1 MTLDVLLNK
10 WGYSFSF
17 MVTIIRNTAS
27 VISAVD
33 LDRIK
38 EFTEDVESYFNALI
52 NADITG
58 SLNNGNLS
66 PLKFRASVKEPINYQ
81 VGEKLSNALKKF
93 TDGSGYGPSSS
104 LFSVNYTIEQ
114 LFENKDL
121 WESYFKAERELKN
134 QAATLDATL
143 DTVSIYPDSTT
154 ASEPINLID
163 VAEKEIKT
171 ISLKPKKEKFIGR
184 NNVSASWVYNKTSR
198 LYDYQI
204 RLQTSILLNSI
215 KRYLEDQTVTAL
227 GVLKKKGETT
237 IETIETP
244 EIGNWKTVIEED
256 GTSTFIELKK
266 DEIIQ
271 EMKDLMDPQVGKEY
285 HSYSIQEVGNDI
297 RIVTTPFDKEP
308 FDVKIEDIKLEE

>member
-1 MTLDVLLNK
+1 MTLDELLNK

-17 MVTIIRNTAS
+17 TLTTSISEYYGYVYD
-27 VISAVD
+27 ISAYNQ
-33 LDRIK
+33 DRIK
-38 EFTEDVESYFNALI
+38 EFTEDFESYFSALI

-81 VGEKLSNALKKF
+81 VSEELSNALKRF
-93 TDGSGYGPSSS
+93 ADAGSYGPSSF
-104 LFSVNYTIEQ
+104 LFSVNLTIEQ
-114 LFENKDL
+114 LFENEDL
-121 WESYFKAERELKN
+121 WESYFKAEREFEMLEG
-134 QAATLDATL
+134 D
-143 DTVSIYPDSTT
+143 
-154 ASEPINLID
+154 
-163 VAEKEIKT
+163 EKEIKT
-171 ISLKPKKEKFIGR
+171 ISIKPKEGQFIGR
-184 NNVSASWVYNKTSR
+184 NTVSYSYTYNQTSN
-198 LYDYQI
+198 LYDYTI
-204 RLQTSILLNSI
+204 TTQTNILLNSI

-244 EIGNWKTVIEED
+244 EIGNWKTVIEKD

-285 HSYSIQEVGNDI
+285 HSYLIQEVGNNI
-297 RIVTTPFDKEP
+297 RVETTPFDKEP

>member
-1 MTLDVLLNK
+1 MTLNELLNK
-10 WGYSFSF
+10 WGYSFAF
-17 MVTIIRNTAS
+17 TVTTSIIEYYEYVYN
-27 VISAVD
+27 ISAKE

-38 EFTEDVESYFNALI
+38 EFTEDVESYFSALI

-81 VGEKLSNALKKF
+81 VGKELSNALKKF
-93 TDGSGYGPSSS
+93 TDGGSYGPSSS

-134 QAATLDATL
+134 QAATLD
-143 DTVSIYPDSTT
+143 TVSINPDSTT

-171 ISLKPKKEKFIGR
+171 ISIEPKGGQFIGR
-184 NNVSASWVYNKTSR
+184 NTVSYSYTYNQTSK
-198 LYDYQI
+198 LYDYKI
-204 RLQTSILLNSI
+204 TTQTNILLNSI

-244 EIGNWKTVIEED
+244 EIGNWKTVIEE
-256 GTSTFIELKK
+256 GGSSTFIELKK

-271 EMKDLMDPQVGKEY
+271 EMKDLMDPQVGNEY

-297 RIVTTPFDKEP
+297 RVETTPFDKEP
-308 FDVKIEDIKLEE
+308 FDVEIEDIKLEE